1 MNNNYSEYTVR
12 DSSIPNPPPETGHSY
27 LKDKIITMSKN
38 LNVTSKVY
46 KEILRA
52 LLSEIQLGYIN
63 DDSEFIKL
71 KLHHG
76 RQERAVAKKFQENN
90 IILPYSTIFQSGVAS
105 DEKKLRQRNV
115 LLYDSVWNDDI
126 QRAERVVAL
135 CDVPIISEYTLSV
148 WAKYVSDL
156 DQIAATL
163 RSKFNPDLL
172 LETSY
177 ASNVKAFL
185 AEESDI
191 SAVEVGDKEDRLIRK
206 TFTINVE
213 SYIQSPRFKVTST
226 GKITQLHTEIW
237 L

>member
-1 MNNNYSEYTVR
+1 LSDRYFEYTVN
-12 DSSIPNPPPETGHSY
+12 DSSLKPTADTGYGY
-27 LKDKIITMSKN
+27 LKDKITKMSKN

-46 KEILRA
+46 KEILRS
-52 LLSEIQLGYIN
+52 LLAELRLGYVN
-63 DDSEFIKL
+63 DDSEYIKL

-90 IILPYSTIFQSGVAS
+90 IILPYSTIFQSRVAS
-105 DEKKLRQRNV
+105 DDPKRRQRNV
-115 LLYDSVWNDDI
+115 LMYNSVWNDET
-126 QRAERVVAL
+126 QRAERVVSL

-148 WAKYVSDL
+148 WSKYVSDI

-163 RSKFNPDLL
+163 RSQFNPDLI

-177 ASNVKAFL
+177 SNNIKAFL
-185 AEESDI
+185 KEESDI

-206 TFTINVE
+206 SFTINVE

-226 GKITQLHTEIW
+226 GKIVQVNTEIW

>member
-1 MNNNYSEYTVR
+1 MSDRYFEYTVN
-12 DSSIPNPPPETGHSY
+12 DSSLKPTADTGYGY
-27 LKDKIITMSKN
+27 LKDKITKMSKN

-46 KEILRA
+46 KEILRS
-52 LLSEIQLGYIN
+52 LLAELRLGYVN
-63 DDSEFIKL
+63 DDSEYIKL

-90 IILPYSTIFQSGVAS
+90 IILPYSTIFQSRVAS
-105 DEKKLRQRNV
+105 DDPKRRQRNV
-115 LLYDSVWNDDI
+115 LMYNSVWNDET
-126 QRAERVVAL
+126 QRAERVVSL

-148 WAKYVSDL
+148 WSKYVSDI

-163 RSKFNPDLL
+163 RSQFNPDLI

-177 ASNVKAFL
+177 SNNIKAFL
-185 AEESDI
+185 TEESDI

-206 TFTINVE
+206 SFTINVE

-226 GKITQLHTEIW
+226 GKIVQVNTEIW

>member
-1 MNNNYSEYTVR
+1 MSDRYFEYTVK
-12 DSSIPNPPPETGHSY
+12 DSSMKPSADTGYNY
-27 LKDKIITMSKN
+27 LKDKITKMSKN

-46 KEILRA
+46 KEILRS
-52 LLSEIQLGYIN
+52 LLAELRLGYIN
-63 DDSEFIKL
+63 DDSEYTKL

-90 IILPYSTIFQSGVAS
+90 IILPYSTIFQSGVSS
-105 DEKKLRQRNV
+105 DDLKRRQRNV
-115 LLYDSVWNDDI
+115 LMYNSVWDDET
-126 QRAERVVAL
+126 QRAERVVSL

-148 WAKYVSDL
+148 WSKYVSDL

-163 RSKFNPDLL
+163 RSQFNPDLI

-177 ASNVKAFL
+177 SNNIKAFL
-185 AEESDI
+185 KEESDI

-206 TFTINVE
+206 SFTINVE

-226 GKITQLHTEIW
+226 GKIVQVNTEIW

>member
-1 MNNNYSEYTVR
+1 LSDRYYEFTTTDKTVYQ
-12 DSSIPNPPPETGHSY
+12 DPETGYGY
-27 LKDKIITMSKN
+27 LKDKITRMSKS

-46 KEILRA
+46 KEMLRS

-63 DDSEFIKL
+63 DDSEYVKI

-90 IILPYSTIFQSGVAS
+90 IVLPYSTIFQAGVLS
-105 DEKKLRQRNV
+105 DDGKRRYRDV
-115 LLYDSVWNDDI
+115 LLYNSVWDDKA
-126 QRAERVVAL
+126 QRAERVVSL
-135 CDVPIISEYTLSV
+135 CDVPIISQYTLSV

-163 RSKFNPDLL
+163 RSQFNPDLIL
-172 LETSY
+172 QTPY
-177 ASNVKAFL
+177 ANNIKAFL

-191 SAVEVGDKEDRLIRK
+191 SSVEVGDKEDRLIQK
-206 TFTINVE
+206 TFNINVE

-226 GKITQLHTEIW
+226 GKIIQVNTEIW
-237 L
+237 V

>member
-1 MNNNYSEYTVR
+1 MKPSA
-12 DSSIPNPPPETGHSY
+12 DTGYNY
-27 LKDKIITMSKN
+27 LKDKITKMSKN

-46 KEILRA
+46 KEILRS
-52 LLSEIQLGYIN
+52 LLAELRLGYIN
-63 DDSEFIKL
+63 DDSEYTKL

-90 IILPYSTIFQSGVAS
+90 IILPYSTIFQSGVSS
-105 DEKKLRQRNV
+105 DDLKRRQRNV
-115 LLYDSVWNDDI
+115 LMYNSVWDDET
-126 QRAERVVAL
+126 QRAERVVSL

-148 WAKYVSDL
+148 WSKYVSDL

-163 RSKFNPDLL
+163 RSQFNPDLI

-177 ASNVKAFL
+177 SNNIKAFL
-185 AEESDI
+185 KEESDI
-191 SAVEVGDKEDRLIRK
+191 SSVEVGDKEDRLIRK
-206 TFTINVE
+206 SFTINVE

-226 GKITQLHTEIW
+226 GKIVQVNTEIW

>member
-1 MNNNYSEYTVR
+1 LSDRYFEYTVN
-12 DSSIPNPPPETGHSY
+12 DSSLKPTADTGYGY
-27 LKDKIITMSKN
+27 LKDKITKMSKN

-46 KEILRA
+46 KEILRS
-52 LLSEIQLGYIN
+52 LLAELRLGYVN
-63 DDSEFIKL
+63 DDSEYIKL

-105 DEKKLRQRNV
+105 DDPKRRQRNV
-115 LLYDSVWNDDI
+115 LMYNSVWNDET
-126 QRAERVVAL
+126 QRAERVVSL

-148 WAKYVSDL
+148 WSKYVSDI

-163 RSKFNPDLL
+163 RSQFNPDLI

-177 ASNVKAFL
+177 SNNIKAFL
-185 AEESDI
+185 TEESDI

-206 TFTINVE
+206 SFTINVE

-226 GKITQLHTEIW
+226 GKIVQVNTEIW

>member
-1 MNNNYSEYTVR
+1 MN
-12 DSSIPNPPPETGHSY
+12 DSSLKPTADTGYGY
-27 LKDKIITMSKN
+27 LKDKITKMSKN

-46 KEILRA
+46 KEILRS
-52 LLSEIQLGYIN
+52 LLAELRLGYVN
-63 DDSEFIKL
+63 DDSEYIKL

-105 DEKKLRQRNV
+105 DDPKRRQRNV
-115 LLYDSVWNDDI
+115 LMYNSVWNDET
-126 QRAERVVAL
+126 QRAERVVSL

-148 WAKYVSDL
+148 WSKYVSDI

-163 RSKFNPDLL
+163 RSQFNPDLI

-177 ASNVKAFL
+177 SNNIKAFL
-185 AEESDI
+185 TEESDI

-206 TFTINVE
+206 SFTINVE

-226 GKITQLHTEIW
+226 GKIVQVNTEIW

>member
-1 MNNNYSEYTVR
+1 MSDRYFEYTVN
-12 DSSIPNPPPETGHSY
+12 DSSLKPTADTGYGY
-27 LKDKIITMSKN
+27 LKDKITKMSKN

-46 KEILRA
+46 KEILRS
-52 LLSEIQLGYIN
+52 LLAELRLGYVN
-63 DDSEFIKL
+63 DDSEYIKL

-105 DEKKLRQRNV
+105 DDPKRRQRNV
-115 LLYDSVWNDDI
+115 LMYNSVWNDET
-126 QRAERVVAL
+126 QRAERVVSL

-148 WAKYVSDL
+148 WSKYVSDI

-163 RSKFNPDLL
+163 RSQFNPDLI

-177 ASNVKAFL
+177 SNNIKAFL
-185 AEESDI
+185 TEESDI

-206 TFTINVE
+206 SFTINVE

-226 GKITQLHTEIW
+226 GKIVQVNTEIW

>member
-1 MNNNYSEYTVR
+1 MSDRYFEYTVN
-12 DSSIPNPPPETGHSY
+12 DSSLKPTADTGYGY
-27 LKDKIITMSKN
+27 LKDKITKMSKN

-46 KEILRA
+46 KEILRS
-52 LLSEIQLGYIN
+52 LLAELRLGYVN
-63 DDSEFIKL
+63 DDSEYIKL

-90 IILPYSTIFQSGVAS
+90 IILPYSTIFQSRVAS
-105 DEKKLRQRNV
+105 DDPKRRQRNV
-115 LLYDSVWNDDI
+115 LMYNSVWNDET
-126 QRAERVVAL
+126 QRAERVVSL

-148 WAKYVSDL
+148 WSKYVSDI

-163 RSKFNPDLL
+163 RSQFNPDLI

-177 ASNVKAFL
+177 SNNIKAFL
-185 AEESDI
+185 KEESDI

-206 TFTINVE
+206 SFTINVE

-226 GKITQLHTEIW
+226 GKIVQVNTEIW

>member
-1 MNNNYSEYTVR
+1 MNNRYFEYTIR
-12 DSSIPNPPPETGHSY
+12 EGTNPVPPAETGYSY
-27 LKDKIITMSKN
+27 LKDKIRAMSKN

-46 KEILRA
+46 KEILRS

-63 DDSEFIKL
+63 DDSEFIKV

-90 IILPYSTIFQSGVAS
+90 IILPYSTIYQSGVTS
-105 DEKKLRQRNV
+105 DDNKRRQRNV
-115 LLYDSVWNDDI
+115 LMYDSVWDDDTR
-126 QRAERVVAL
+126 RAERVVAL
-135 CDVPIISEYTLSV
+135 CDVPIISQYTLSV
-148 WAKYVSDL
+148 WSKYISDL

-163 RSKFNPDLL
+163 RTQFNPDLI
-172 LETSY
+172 LETPY
-177 ASNVKAFL
+177 ANNVKAFL

-226 GKITQLHTEIW
+226 GKIIQLNTEIW

>member
-1 MNNNYSEYTVR
+1 LSDRYFEYTVN
-12 DSSIPNPPPETGHSY
+12 DSSLKPTADTGYGY
-27 LKDKIITMSKN
+27 LKDKITKMSKN

-46 KEILRA
+46 KEILRS
-52 LLSEIQLGYIN
+52 LLAELRLGYVN
-63 DDSEFIKL
+63 DDSEYIKL

-105 DEKKLRQRNV
+105 DDPKRRQRNV
-115 LLYDSVWNDDI
+115 LMYNSVWNDET
-126 QRAERVVAL
+126 QRAERIVSL

-148 WAKYVSDL
+148 WSKYVSDI

-163 RSKFNPDLL
+163 RSQFNPDLI

-177 ASNVKAFL
+177 SNNIKAFL
-185 AEESDI
+185 TEESDI

-206 TFTINVE
+206 SFTINVE

-226 GKITQLHTEIW
+226 GKIVQVNTEIW

>member
-1 MNNNYSEYTVR
+1 MSDRYFEYTVN
-12 DSSIPNPPPETGHSY
+12 DSSLKPTADTGYGY
-27 LKDKIITMSKN
+27 LKDKITKMSKN

-46 KEILRA
+46 KEILRS
-52 LLSEIQLGYIN
+52 LLAELRLGYVN
-63 DDSEFIKL
+63 DDSEYIKL

-90 IILPYSTIFQSGVAS
+90 IILPYSTIFQSGVSS
-105 DEKKLRQRNV
+105 DDLKRRQRNV
-115 LLYDSVWNDDI
+115 LMYNSVWDDET
-126 QRAERVVAL
+126 QRAERVVSL

-148 WAKYVSDL
+148 WSKYVSDL

-163 RSKFNPDLL
+163 RSQFNPDLI

-177 ASNVKAFL
+177 SNNIKAFL
-185 AEESDI
+185 KEESDI

-206 TFTINVE
+206 SFTINVE

-226 GKITQLHTEIW
+226 GKIVQVNTEIW

>member
-1 MNNNYSEYTVR
+1 VN
-12 DSSIPNPPPETGHSY
+12 DSSLKPTADTGYGY
-27 LKDKIITMSKN
+27 LKDKITKMSKN

-46 KEILRA
+46 KEILRS
-52 LLSEIQLGYIN
+52 LLAELRLGYVN
-63 DDSEFIKL
+63 DDSEYIKL

-105 DEKKLRQRNV
+105 DDPKRRQRNV
-115 LLYDSVWNDDI
+115 LMYNSVWNDET
-126 QRAERVVAL
+126 QRAERVVSL

-148 WAKYVSDL
+148 WSKYVSDI

-163 RSKFNPDLL
+163 RSQFNPDLI

-177 ASNVKAFL
+177 SNNIKAFL
-185 AEESDI
+185 TEESDI

-206 TFTINVE
+206 SFTINVE

-226 GKITQLHTEIW
+226 GKIVQVNTEIW

>member
-1 MNNNYSEYTVR
+1 MSDRYFEYTVN
-12 DSSIPNPPPETGHSY
+12 DSSLKPTADTGYGY
-27 LKDKIITMSKN
+27 LKDKITKMSKN

-46 KEILRA
+46 KEILRS
-52 LLSEIQLGYIN
+52 LLAELRLGYVN
-63 DDSEFIKL
+63 DDSEYIKL

-105 DEKKLRQRNV
+105 DDPKRRQRNV
-115 LLYDSVWNDDI
+115 LMYNSVWNDET
-126 QRAERVVAL
+126 QRAERVVSL

-148 WAKYVSDL
+148 WSKYVSDI
-156 DQIAATL
+156 DQISATL
-163 RSKFNPDLL
+163 RSQFNPDLI

-177 ASNVKAFL
+177 SNNIKAFL
-185 AEESDI
+185 TEESDI

-206 TFTINVE
+206 SFTINVE

-226 GKITQLHTEIW
+226 GKIVQVNTEIW

>member
-1 MNNNYSEYTVR
+1 MSDRYFEYTTQDAHLR
-12 DSSIPNPPPETGHSY
+12 GTPETGYGY
-27 LKDKIITMSKN
+27 LKNKITTLSKN
-38 LNVTSKVY
+38 LNLTSKVY
-46 KEILRA
+46 KELLRA
-52 LLSEIQLGYIN
+52 LLSELRLGYVN
-63 DDSEFIKL
+63 DDSEYIKL

-90 IILPYSTIFQSGVAS
+90 IVLPYSTIFQSGVSS
-105 DEKKLRQRNV
+105 DDPKRRQRNV
-115 LLYDSVWNDDI
+115 LIHSSSWNDEI
-126 QRAERVVAL
+126 QRAERIVSL
-135 CDVPIISEYTLSV
+135 CDVPIVSEYTLSV
-148 WAKYVSDL
+148 WSKYISDL
-156 DQIAATL
+156 DQISATL
-163 RSKFNPDLL
+163 RSNFNPDLI

-177 ASNVKAFL
+177 SNNIKAFL

-226 GKITQLHTEIW
+226 GKIIQVNTEIW

>member
-1 MNNNYSEYTVR
+1 LSDRYFEYTVN
-12 DSSIPNPPPETGHSY
+12 DSSLKPTADTGYGY
-27 LKDKIITMSKN
+27 LKDKITKMSKN

-46 KEILRA
+46 KEILRS
-52 LLSEIQLGYIN
+52 LLAELRLGYVN
-63 DDSEFIKL
+63 DDSEYIKL

-105 DEKKLRQRNV
+105 DDPKRRQRNV
-115 LLYDSVWNDDI
+115 LMYNSVWNDET
-126 QRAERVVAL
+126 QRAERVVSL

-148 WAKYVSDL
+148 WSKYVSDI
-156 DQIAATL
+156 DQISATL
-163 RSKFNPDLL
+163 RSQFNPDLI

-177 ASNVKAFL
+177 SNNIKAFL
-185 AEESDI
+185 TEESDI
-191 SAVEVGDKEDRLIRK
+191 SSVEVADKEDRLIRK
-206 TFTINVE
+206 SFTINVE

-226 GKITQLHTEIW
+226 GKIVQVNTEIW

>member
-1 MNNNYSEYTVR
+1 MKPSA
-12 DSSIPNPPPETGHSY
+12 DTGYNY
-27 LKDKIITMSKN
+27 LKDKITKMSKN

-46 KEILRA
+46 KEILRS
-52 LLSEIQLGYIN
+52 LLAELRLGYIN
-63 DDSEFIKL
+63 DDSEYTKL

-90 IILPYSTIFQSGVAS
+90 IILPYSTIFQSGVSS
-105 DEKKLRQRNV
+105 DDLKRRQRNV
-115 LLYDSVWNDDI
+115 LMYNSVWDDET
-126 QRAERVVAL
+126 QRAERVVSL

-148 WAKYVSDL
+148 WSKYVSDL

-163 RSKFNPDLL
+163 RSQFNPDLI

-177 ASNVKAFL
+177 SNNIKAFL
-185 AEESDI
+185 KEESDI

-206 TFTINVE
+206 SFTINVE

-226 GKITQLHTEIW
+226 GKIVQVNTEIW